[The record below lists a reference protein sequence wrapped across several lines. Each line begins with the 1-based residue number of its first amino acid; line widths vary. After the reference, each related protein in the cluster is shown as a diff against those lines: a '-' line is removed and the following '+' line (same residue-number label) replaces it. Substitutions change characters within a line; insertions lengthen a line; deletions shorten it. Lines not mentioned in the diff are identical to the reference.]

1 MQHSFIYNIMQQI
14 FHIFIVAK
22 NEPKG
27 FRYNGSMPKMKNK

>member
-1 MQHSFIYNIMQQI
+1 MQQI

-27 FRYNGSMPKMKNK
+27 FRYNGLMPKIIKWGKYCKWDG